1 MFGKFSNMVYFLFF
15 SALALFA
22 LYYCFREVKFKDLV
36 GVLKQANYFYVGI
49 SVIVGIFVIIV
60 RALRWNILI
69 ETLDAKPSLYDT
81 YNAIMVGYTANLAIP
96 RLGEIAR
103 CATLNKTNKIPVNA
117 LFGTVVTE
125 RLLDLLCLMLLA
137 VVVFFLKMDLF
148 SRFITEN
155 VMPQWKPVGENISAT
170 TIVLAVLVACALTA
184 ALYFLAK
191 RMLKKPFARK
201 IQTSLKGLLDG
212 LKSIFKMKNRIRFIV
227 YTVVI
232 WICYLLNCVLVL
244 ESLPS
249 TAGLTVA
256 DGLFLL
262 VLGTMGWVVPTPG
275 GFGTFHWIVA
285 TGLTMYAI
293 PFEEGLGIATL
304 SHESQLPAM
313 ILLGLVSLI
322 SVSIT
327 KFKPIQK

>member
-1 MFGKFSNMVYFLFF
+1 MVYFLFF
-15 SALALFA
+15 FALALFA
-22 LYYCFREVKFKDLV
+22 LYYCFREVKFGDLV

-49 SVIVGIFVIIV
+49 SVITGILVIFV

-69 ETLDAKPSLYDT
+69 DTLDAKPSLRDT
-81 YNAIMVGYTANLAIP
+81 YNAIMVGYIANLAVP
-96 RLGEIAR
+96 RLGEIIR
-103 CATLNKTNKIPVNA
+103 CATLNRTNRIPVNA

-125 RLLDLLCLMLLA
+125 RIIDLLCLMLLA
-137 VVVFFLKMDLF
+137 AAVFFLKMDLF
-148 SRFITEN
+148 SRFVAEN
-155 VMPQWKPVGENISAT
+155 VLQQWKPIEENMSAT
-170 TIVLAVLVACALTA
+170 TVAVAALAVLALIA
-184 ALYFLAK
+184 ALYFLGK
-191 RMLKKPFARK
+191 RMWKKPFAQK
-201 IQTSLKGLLDG
+201 IKKSLAGLFDG
-212 LKSIFKMKNRIRFIV
+212 LISIFKMKNRIRFIV
-227 YTVVI
+227 YTVII
-232 WICYLLNCVLVL
+232 WICYLLGCVLIL

-285 TGLTMYAI
+285 TGLTMYGI

-313 ILLGLVSLI
+313 ILLGFIALI